1 MTTSEKLT
9 MFKTKFVKQSLL
21 ASAVALAISGCGA
34 EVAKTNSEST
44 AQNNLTAPG
53 APGSKPF
60 WAYSGKTGIG
70 TSYEAYLDGSYSDK
84 AATGPV
90 SKVWFS
96 LAQGIITETMFGL
109 IHQAQLKEM
118 QFVVKGDNFIATELD
133 DTQWQIDYLQKD
145 ELGRPLSLA
154 YKLTNTDKQGRF
166 KIEKHIFTD
175 SNNQTLFV
183 KVVLESLKGEPLSLY
198 VHANPYVNNNGVGDK
213 ATVKEGKLVAVDGDN
228 YLTLSSNTTFE
239 QASVGFVGTSDL
251 ISQMKSGKT
260 FISYATTGDK
270 TGNVSLDALLGSTS
284 SKAEFD
290 LTLSFG
296 NTLDESIAAA
306 NASQQKGYQAL
317 LTEFGADWQSYLASL
332 DLEALSSQSAD
343 NGRLAYASALVLKA
357 QEDKTH
363 AGALIASLSNP
374 WGDTVPA
381 IEGHTGYKAVW
392 VRDFYQVAMAFLAMG
407 DKATAKTAFEYLE
420 KVQVTDKT
428 PGNQG
433 DTGWFLQKT
442 HVDGE
447 LEWVG
452 VQLDQ
457 TAMPIMLG
465 WKLYLADVLSKE
477 ELILWFNK
485 MLKPAADFLVE
496 GGLAKILWNDTEI
509 KPPFTQQERWEEQAG
524 HSPSTTA
531 AVIAGLITASEIAK
545 LAGDDTLA
553 TKYLN
558 VAKDYNAKV
567 ESRMYTTKSTLPSDA
582 SNGQHYVRISQDDDA
597 NSATVLGDNNG
608 RKGLVK
614 QSILD
619 GGFLEL
625 VRYGVRSAEDKH
637 IIDTLDEYDAQNL
650 PENLKVKYNFT
661 FEGVKGQFPGWRRYG
676 NDGYGED
683 EVTGT
688 NYAEGGNNTPGQRG
702 RVWPFFTG
710 ERGHYEIAKLV
721 QSDSFDTKQQAALT
735 QTYVKGME
743 QFANEGLMLPEQVW
757 DGVGVNPHNYTFGE
771 GTNSATPLAWT
782 HAEYIKL
789 LRSMSDKQVWDYY
802 PVVKEKLN

>member
-1 MTTSEKLT
+1 
-9 MFKTKFVKQSLL
+9 MFKNKFIKHSLL
-21 ASAVALAISGCGA
+21 ASAVTLAISGCGSEQPNNKDVNSQASASPA
-34 EVAKTNSEST
+34 EV
-44 AQNNLTAPG
+44 APG
-53 APGSKPF
+53 APGNKPY

-70 TSYEAYLDGSYSDK
+70 TSYEAYVDGAYSNQ
-84 AATGPV
+84 AVTGDV
-90 SKVWFS
+90 STVWFS

-109 IHQAQLKEM
+109 IHQAQLKDM
-118 QFVVKGDNFIATELD
+118 QFVVKGDDFVATELD
-133 DTQWQIDYLQKD
+133 DTAWEIDYLQKD
-145 ELGRPLSLA
+145 SLGRPTSLA
-154 YKLTNTDKQGRF
+154 YKLVNTDKQGRF

-175 SNNQTLFV
+175 SNDQTLFV
-183 KVVLESLKGEPLSLY
+183 RVALQSLNGKPLSLY
-198 VHANPYVNNNGVGDK
+198 VHANPYVNNNGVGDR
-213 ATVKEGKLVAVDGDN
+213 AMVKEGKLIAIDGDN
-228 YLTLSSNTTFE
+228 YLTLTANKAFE
-239 QASVGFVGTSDL
+239 QTSVGFIGKSDL
-251 ISQMKSGKT
+251 ISQLSAGNELT
-260 FISYATTGDK
+260 SYASTGDK
-270 TGNVSLDALLGSTS
+270 SGNVSLDALLGTTS
-284 SKAEFD
+284 SKAQFD

-296 NTLDESIAAA
+296 NTLEKSVTSSE
-306 NASQQKGYQAL
+306 NSQQKGYDQL
-317 LTEFGADWQSYLASL
+317 LKEYGADWQRYLASL
-332 DLEALSSQSAD
+332 DLEPLSTQSAD
-343 NGRLAYASALVLKA
+343 QGRLAYASALVLKA

-407 DKATAKTAFEYLE
+407 DTQTAKTAFEYLE
-420 KVQVTDKT
+420 KVQVTNKT

-465 WKLYLADVLSKE
+465 WKLYLADVLTKE
-477 ELILWFNK
+477 ELVHWFNK

-496 GGLAKILWNDTEI
+496 GGLAKILWNDIEI

-545 LAGDDTLA
+545 LAGDEALA
-553 TKYLN
+553 AKYLT
-558 VAKDYNAKV
+558 VAKDYNSQV

-582 SNGQHYVRISQDDDA
+582 SNGQHFVRISQDDDA
-597 NSATVLGDNNG
+597 NSSTLLGDNNG

-625 VRYGVRSAEDKH
+625 VRYGVRSADDKH
-637 IIDTLDEYDAQNL
+637 IIDTLDEYDALNL

-661 FEGVKGQFPGWRRYG
+661 FAGVEGEFPGWRRYG

-710 ERGHYEIAKLV
+710 ERGHYEIAKLA
-721 QSDSFDTKQQAALT
+721 QSGQFDEAKQTSLVN
-735 QTYVKGME
+735 TYVKGME

-757 DGVGVNPHNYTFGE
+757 DGVGLNPHNYTFGE

>member
-1 MTTSEKLT
+1 MTTSEKKRMLKLKKPL
-9 MFKTKFVKQSLL
+9 KTSLI
-21 ASAVALAISGCGA
+21 ATSIALSLVGCGMQD
-34 EVAKTNSEST
+34 KTSNIDNTSSV
-44 AQNNLTAPG
+44 APG
-53 APGSKPF
+53 APGDKPY

-70 TSYEAYLDGSYSDK
+70 TSYEAYLNGQYSDK
-84 AATGPV
+84 AQTGAV

-118 QFVVKGDNFIATELD
+118 QFIVTGDNFVATELD
-133 DTQWQIDYLQKD
+133 DTSSQIEYLHLD
-145 ELGRPLSLA
+145 EQGRPTSLA
-154 YKLTNTDKQGRF
+154 YRVVNTDKQGRF
-166 KIEKHIFTD
+166 RIEKHIFTD
-175 SNNQTLFV
+175 PNDQTLFV
-183 KVVLESLKGEPLSLY
+183 RTTLTSLTGETLNLY
-198 VHANPYVNNNGVGDK
+198 VHANPYVNNNGIGDSAK
-213 ATVKEGKLVAVDGDN
+213 VQTDALVAVDGDN
-228 YLTLSSNTTFE
+228 VLTLKAKTPFVN
-239 QASVGFVGTSDL
+239 AGVGFIGESDL
-251 ISQMKSGKT
+251 VSQLKSNQ
-260 FISYATTGDK
+260 SWQQYNSTGEVQ
-270 TGNVSLDALLGSTS
+270 GNVSLDALLGSTNDKS
-284 SKAEFD
+284 TFD
-290 LTLSFG
+290 LALSFG
-296 NTLDESIAAA
+296 KSEKASLASASKSLD
-306 NASQQKGYQAL
+306 KGYASL
-317 LTEFGADWQSYLASL
+317 LKAYADDWQGYLNS
-332 DLEALSSQSAD
+332 LEAMNALSEYTDD
-343 NGRLAYASALVLKA
+343 NGRLAFASALVLKA

-407 DKATAKTAFEYLE
+407 DTATAKTAFEYLE

-428 PGNQG
+428 PGNKG

-457 TAMPIMLG
+457 TAMPIMLA
-465 WKLYLADVLSKE
+465 WKLYQAQVLSKD
-477 ELILWFNK
+477 ELVYWFNK

-496 GGLAKILWNDTEI
+496 GGLAKILWNDTQI
-509 KPPFTQQERWEEQAG
+509 VPPYTQQERWEEQAG

-531 AVIAGLITASEIAK
+531 AVIAGLITAAEIAK
-545 LAGDDTLA
+545 IAGEQTLA
-553 TKYLN
+553 TNYLKT
-558 VAKDYNAKV
+558 AKSYNADIEK
-567 ESRMYTTKSTLPSDA
+567 RMFTTKSTLPSNATD
-582 SNGQHYVRISQDDDA
+582 GKHYIRINQDDDA
-597 NSATVLGDNNG
+597 NSATKLADNNG

-625 VRYGVRSAEDKH
+625 VRYGVRPATDSA
-637 IIDTLDEYDAQNL
+637 IQDTLDEYDALTL
-650 PENLKVKYNFT
+650 PDNLKVKYMFE
-661 FEGVKGQFPGWRRYG
+661 FEGEKGQYPGWRRYG

-688 NYAEGGNNTPGQRG
+688 NYAEAGNNTPGQRG

-710 ERGHYEIAKLV
+710 ERAHYEIAYANQTNSLTEEKLAHL
-721 QSDSFDTKQQAALT
+721 TKT
-735 QTYVKGME
+735 HVKAME
-743 QFANEGLMLPEQVW
+743 LFANEGLMLPEQVW
-757 DGVGVNPHNYTFGE
+757 DGVGENPHQYTKGE

-789 LRSMSDKQVWDYY
+789 LRSLSDKQVWDYY
-802 PVVKEKLN
+802 PVVDKSL

>member
-1 MTTSEKLT
+1 
-9 MFKTKFVKQSLL
+9 MFKNKPHFKHAVL
-21 ASAVALAISGCGA
+21 ASAVASMLTACGNDTA
-34 EVAKTNSEST
+34 PVDQQTSVVAKN
-44 AQNNLTAPG
+44 TAPG
-53 APGSKPF
+53 APGAKPY

-70 TSYEAYLDGSYSDK
+70 TSYEAYLNGQYSDQ
-84 AATGPV
+84 ASTGKV

-118 QFVVKGDNFIATELD
+118 QFVVKGENFVATELA
-133 DTQWQIDYLQKD
+133 DTQSEIDYLHKD
-145 ELGRPLSLA
+145 AAGRPISLA
-154 YKLTNTDKQGRF
+154 YKVTNTDKQGRF
-166 KIEKHIFTD
+166 VIEKHIFTD
-175 SNNQTLFV
+175 SNEQTLFV
-183 KVVLESLKGEPLSLY
+183 RTKLTSLKGEALSLY
-198 VHANPYVNNNGVGDK
+198 VHANPYVDNNGVGDFAK
-213 ATVKEGKLVAVDGDN
+213 VQNGALVASEGDN
-228 YLTLSSNTTFE
+228 VLTLSSAQPFVETGVGFIGESDLVSQLNTTGNW
-239 QASVGFVGTSDL
+239 QQYAS
-251 ISQMKSGKT
+251 
-260 FISYATTGDK
+260 TGDK
-270 TGNVSLDALLGSTS
+270 SGNVSLDAKLGTTS
-284 SKAEFD
+284 SEAVYD

-296 NTLDESIAAA
+296 NSEAASLAAA
-306 NASQQKGYQAL
+306 KNSQTKGY
-317 LTEFGADWQSYLASL
+317 ASL
-332 DLEALSSQSAD
+332 LKEYGDEWQGYLNSLTSMNDLSEQSAD
-343 NGRLAYASALVLKA
+343 AGRLAFVSALVLKA

-407 DKATAKTAFEYLE
+407 DKQTAKTAFEYLE
-420 KVQVTDKT
+420 KVQVNSTT

-457 TAMPIMLG
+457 TAMPIMLA
-465 WKLYLADVLSKE
+465 WKLYLAEVLTKD
-477 ELILWFNK
+477 ELVAWFNK
-485 MLKPAADFLVE
+485 MLKPAAEFLVE
-496 GGLAKILWNDTEI
+496 GGLAKILWNDTQI
-509 KPPFTQQERWEEQAG
+509 TPPFTQQERWEEQAG

-545 LAGDDTLA
+545 LAGDNELA
-553 TKYLN
+553 ARYLTT
-558 VAKDYNAKV
+558 AQSYNDQIEA
-567 ESRMYTTKSTLPSDA
+567 RMYTTKSTLPSDTT
-582 SNGQHYVRISQDDDA
+582 NGQHYIRINQDDDA
-597 NSATVLGDNNG
+597 NSNTSLGDNNG

-625 VRYGVRSAEDKH
+625 VRYGVRSADDSH
-637 IIDTLDEYDAQNL
+637 ILNTMDEYDSLTL
-650 PENLKVKYNFT
+650 PDNVKVKYNFT
-661 FEGVKGQFPGWRRYG
+661 FDGVEGEYPGWRRYG

-710 ERGHYEIAKLV
+710 ERAHFEIASAV
-721 QSDSFDTKQQAALT
+721 QSNQFNTEKQQQLT
-735 QTYVKGME
+735 NTYVKGME
-743 QFANEGLMLPEQVW
+743 LFANEGLMLPEQVW
-757 DGVGVNPHNYTFGE
+757 DGVGVNPHGYVTGE

-802 PVVKEKLN
+802 PVVKEKLQ

>member
-1 MTTSEKLT
+1 
-9 MFKTKFVKQSLL
+9 MFKNKFIKQSLL
-21 ASAVALAISGCGA
+21 ASAVTLAISGCGSEQPNTKEVNSQASASPA
-34 EVAKTNSEST
+34 EV
-44 AQNNLTAPG
+44 APG
-53 APGSKPF
+53 APGNKPY

-70 TSYEAYLDGSYSDK
+70 TSYEAYVDGAYSNQ
-84 AATGPV
+84 AVTGDV
-90 SKVWFS
+90 STVWFS

-109 IHQAQLKEM
+109 IHQAQLKDM
-118 QFVVKGDNFIATELD
+118 QFVVKGDDFVATELD
-133 DTQWQIDYLQKD
+133 DTAWEIDYLQKD
-145 ELGRPLSLA
+145 SLGRPTSLA
-154 YKLTNTDKQGRF
+154 YKLVNTDKQGRF

-175 SNNQTLFV
+175 SNDQTLFV
-183 KVVLESLKGEPLSLY
+183 RVALESLNGKPLSLY
-198 VHANPYVNNNGVGDK
+198 VHANPYVNNNGVGDR
-213 ATVKEGKLVAVDGDN
+213 AMVKEGKLIAIDGDN
-228 YLTLSSNTTFE
+228 YLTLTANKAFE
-239 QASVGFVGTSDL
+239 QTSVGFIGKSDL
-251 ISQMKSGKT
+251 ISQLSAGNELT
-260 FISYATTGDK
+260 SYASTGDK
-270 TGNVSLDALLGSTS
+270 SGNVSLDALLGTTS
-284 SKAEFD
+284 SKAQFD

-296 NTLDESIAAA
+296 NTLEKSVTSSE
-306 NASQQKGYQAL
+306 NSQQKGYDQL
-317 LTEFGADWQSYLASL
+317 LKDYGADWQRYLASL
-332 DLEALSSQSAD
+332 DLESLSTQSAD
-343 NGRLAYASALVLKA
+343 QGRLAYASALVLKA

-407 DKATAKTAFEYLE
+407 DIQTAKTAFKYLE
-420 KVQVTDKT
+420 KVQVTNKT

-465 WKLYLADVLSKE
+465 WKLYLADVLTKE
-477 ELILWFNK
+477 ELVHWFNK

-531 AVIAGLITASEIAK
+531 AVIAALITASEIAK
-545 LAGDDTLA
+545 LAGDEAHA
-553 TKYLN
+553 TKYLT
-558 VAKDYNAKV
+558 VAKDYNSQV

-582 SNGQHYVRISQDDDA
+582 SNGQHFVRISQDDDA
-597 NSATVLGDNNG
+597 NSSNLLGDNNG

-625 VRYGVRSAEDKH
+625 VRYGVRSADDKH
-637 IIDTLDEYDAQNL
+637 IIDTLDEYDALNL

-661 FEGVKGQFPGWRRYG
+661 FAGVEGEFPGWRRYG

-710 ERGHYEIAKLV
+710 ERGHYEIAKLA
-721 QSDSFDTKQQAALT
+721 QSGQFDEAKQTSLVN
-735 QTYVKGME
+735 TYVKGME

-757 DGVGVNPHNYTFGE
+757 DGVGLNPHNYTFGE

>member
-1 MTTSEKLT
+1 
-9 MFKTKFVKQSLL
+9 MFKNKFIKHSLL
-21 ASAVALAISGCGA
+21 ASAVTLAISGCGSEQPNTKDVNSQASASPA
-34 EVAKTNSEST
+34 EV
-44 AQNNLTAPG
+44 APG
-53 APGSKPF
+53 APGNKPY

-70 TSYEAYLDGSYSDK
+70 TSYEAYVDGAYSNK
-84 AATGPV
+84 AVTGDV
-90 SKVWFS
+90 STVWFS

-118 QFVVKGDNFIATELD
+118 QFVVKGDDFVATELD
-133 DTQWQIDYLQKD
+133 DTAWEIDYLQKD
-145 ELGRPLSLA
+145 SLGRPTSLA
-154 YKLTNTDKQGRF
+154 YKLVNTDKQGRF

-175 SNNQTLFV
+175 SNDQTLFV
-183 KVVLESLKGEPLSLY
+183 RVALESLNGKPLSLY
-198 VHANPYVNNNGVGDK
+198 VHANPYVNNNGVGDS
-213 ATVKEGKLVAVDGDN
+213 AMVKEGKLIAIDGDN
-228 YLTLSSNTTFE
+228 YLTLTANKAFE
-239 QASVGFVGTSDL
+239 QTSVGFIGKSDL
-251 ISQMKSGKT
+251 ISQLSAGNELT
-260 FISYATTGDK
+260 SYASTGDK
-270 TGNVSLDALLGSTS
+270 PGNVSLDALLGTTS
-284 SKAEFD
+284 SKAQFD

-296 NTLDESIAAA
+296 NTLEKSVASAE
-306 NASQQKGYQAL
+306 NSQQKGYDQL
-317 LTEFGADWQSYLASL
+317 LKEYGTDWQRYLASL
-332 DLEALSSQSAD
+332 DLESLSTQSAD
-343 NGRLAYASALVLKA
+343 QGRLAYASALVLKA

-407 DKATAKTAFEYLE
+407 DKQTAKTAFEYLE
-420 KVQVTDKT
+420 KVQVTNKT

-465 WKLYLADVLSKE
+465 WKLYLADVLTKD
-477 ELILWFNK
+477 ELVHWFNK

-545 LAGDDTLA
+545 LAGDEALA
-553 TKYLN
+553 AKYLT
-558 VAKDYNAKV
+558 VAKGYNSQV

-582 SNGQHYVRISQDDDA
+582 SNGQHFVRISQDDDA
-597 NSATVLGDNNG
+597 NSSTLLGDNNG

-625 VRYGVRSAEDKH
+625 VRYGVRSADDKH
-637 IIDTLDEYDAQNL
+637 IIDTLDEYDALNL

-661 FEGVKGQFPGWRRYG
+661 FAGVEGEFPGWRRYG

-710 ERGHYEIAKLV
+710 ERGHYEIAKLA
-721 QSDSFDTKQQAALT
+721 QSGQFDKAKQTNLVN
-735 QTYVKGME
+735 TYVKGME